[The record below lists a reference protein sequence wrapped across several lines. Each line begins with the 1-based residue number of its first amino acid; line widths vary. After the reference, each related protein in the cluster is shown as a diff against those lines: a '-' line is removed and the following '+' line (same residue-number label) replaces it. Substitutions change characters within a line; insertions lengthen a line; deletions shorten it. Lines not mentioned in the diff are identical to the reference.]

1 MALEQE
7 NSLIQY
13 TPTAGTTAFNYPYP
27 FFETTDI
34 QVRIQDTNGLEST
47 PSFTVVATNGN
58 PQTGGVVTL
67 DTGTT
72 AGDVVAIFRRVPY
85 TQEYDL
91 QEGAAI
97 DPTALNTALDRVVA
111 QNQRQEIEQDRMVR
125 LPDSD
130 PADANGKPTL
140 NYTVAGVE
148 ERKGKMLAFDNSG
161 NITTLTIAEQGAEN
175 PIVGADF
182 NRGMQIVQSQIGI
195 RDLGVTTS
203 LINNL
208 AVTTEKLNDL
218 AVTSEKIKDFAITSD
233 KINGSAVVTGK
244 IADSAVTLP
253 KIQDIPNYRVL
264 GNTSGGTT
272 SPKQV
277 EIINDDTMS
286 TASVTNLA
294 TGAAIRDYVTT
305 QIAAS
310 ASKVQFYKL
319 SGGSTGLEQS
329 GNNSTQTFEYF
340 LNAFTSDATEFDN
353 TKITNLLIRARTS
366 AAGDSSSGSASVS
379 FQSKI
384 GTTSEIA
391 SLSLA
396 SSFSASEGGRGHNST
411 TNVVNMPV
419 SSNVTSIVLTL
430 SDNTRA
436 SCSFQIIGATTVG

>member
-130 PADANGKPTL
+130 PADADGKPTL

-148 ERKGKMLAFDNSG
+148 ERKGKMLAFDNNG

-182 NRGMQIVQSQIGI
+182 KRGMQIVQSQVGI
-195 RDLGVTTS
+195 RDLGVTT
-203 LINNL
+203 
-208 AVTTEKLNDL
+208 
-218 AVTSEKIKDFAITSD
+218 
-233 KINGSAVVTGK
+233 
-244 IADSAVTLP
+244 
-253 KIQDIPNYRVL
+253 
-264 GNTSGGTT
+264 
-272 SPKQV
+272 
-277 EIINDDTMS
+277 
-286 TASVTNLA
+286 
-294 TGAAIRDYVTT
+294 
-305 QIAAS
+305 
-310 ASKVQFYKL
+310 
-319 SGGSTGLEQS
+319 
-329 GNNSTQTFEYF
+329 
-340 LNAFTSDATEFDN
+340 
-353 TKITNLLIRARTS
+353 
-366 AAGDSSSGSASVS
+366 
-379 FQSKI
+379 
-384 GTTSEIA
+384 
-391 SLSLA
+391 
-396 SSFSASEGGRGHNST
+396 
-411 TNVVNMPV
+411 
-419 SSNVTSIVLTL
+419 
-430 SDNTRA
+430 
-436 SCSFQIIGATTVG
+436 

>member
-130 PADANGKPTL
+130 PADADGKPTL

-175 PIVGADF
+175 PIIGADF
-182 NRGMQIVQSQIGI
+182 NRGMQILQSQIGI

-244 IADSAVTLP
+244 IADSAVTLT
-253 KIQDIPNYRVL
+253 KIQDIANYRVL
-264 GNTSGGTT
+264 GNTSGGST

-277 EIINDDTMS
+277 TITNDDTMS
-286 TASVTNLA
+286 TASVTTLA
-294 TGAAIRDYVTT
+294 TGASIRDYVTA

-319 SGGSTGLEQS
+319 SGGTHPLSSS
-329 GNNSTQTFEYF
+329 GGSSYTYQFND
-340 LNAFTSDATEFDN
+340 FTSDATEFDN
-353 TKITNLLIRARTS
+353 TKITNLLIRARAT
-366 AAGDSSSGSASVS
+366 ANAQGEDESASVS
-379 FQSKI
+379 LRTKI
-384 GTTSEIA
+384 GTTIE
-391 SLSLA
+391 LNTDLA
-396 SSFSASEGGRGHNST
+396 SASGRNAQDSIL
-411 TNVVNMPV
+411 VNLPV
-419 SSNVTSIVLTL
+419 STNVTSIQIVLARDGGST
-430 SDNTRA
+430 
-436 SCSFQIIGATTVG
+436 FFHIIGATTVG